1 MLTWHNRSGCVISK
15 SNCLQVSDWNEVKKL
30 EVNGKLSTVYFERNP
45 IERSA
50 DYRRKMKLTL
60 PNLTQID
67 ATLCR

>member
-1 MLTWHNRSGCVISK
+1 M
-15 SNCLQVSDWNEVKKL
+15 KKL
-30 EVNGKLSTVYFERNP
+30 EANGKLSTVYFERNP

>member
-1 MLTWHNRSGCVISK
+1 MK
-15 SNCLQVSDWNEVKKL
+15 VSDWNEVKKL
-30 EVNGKLSTVYFERNP
+30 EANAKLSTVYFERNP

-50 DYRRKMKLTL
+50 DYRRKMKLML